1 MSEINIPSKLPCFNN
16 LNKVIPLVYD
26 DSLSYYELYCKMV
39 NSYNELV
46 DEVNELVE
54 YINNV
59 YDSIT
64 LNASYDETNET
75 VILNIEKEELES
87 E

>member
-1 MSEINIPSKLPCFNN
+1 MSENSLPSKLPCFHN

-39 NSYNELV
+39 TTYNELV
-46 DEVNELVE
+46 DEVNDLIE
-54 YINNV
+54 YIESV

-64 LNASYDETNET
+64 VSASYDEDDDT
-75 VILNIEKEELES
+75 VILNMVKEELDS